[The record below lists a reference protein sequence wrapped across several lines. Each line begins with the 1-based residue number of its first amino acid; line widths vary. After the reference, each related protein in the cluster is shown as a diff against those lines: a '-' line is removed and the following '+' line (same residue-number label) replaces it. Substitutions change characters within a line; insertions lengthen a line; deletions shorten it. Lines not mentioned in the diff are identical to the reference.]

1 MELLVKN
8 NLFTSGSKVL
18 NEKNEKVYKVKGN
31 WGSNTFTKKYA
42 KKIMT
47 MDKKL
52 LYKVCNKRI
61 HGLLKRSAII
71 YDANKKEIAR
81 VSENGAFKCG
91 YQIEGTTEK
100 MEIVGMFLGEGA
112 SIMLGGKKI
121 GKIALGNYKSKSKS
135 LANGKINTYSVVAT
149 GITDKFKLICDDP
162 EDAPFLV
169 AVIIA
174 IDNIRDAYKRRAAGR
189 GTFNVGR

>member
-8 NLFTSGSKVL
+8 NLLTTGSKVL
-18 NEKNEKVYKVKGN
+18 NEKNEQIYKVKGN
-31 WGSNTFTKKYA
+31 WASNTFTKKYA

-52 LYKVCNKRI
+52 LYRVCNKRI
-61 HGLLKRSAII
+61 HGPLKRACII

-91 YQIEGTTEK
+91 YQIEGATEK
-100 MEIVGMFLGEGA
+100 MEIVGIFLGEGA

-121 GKIALGNYKSKSKS
+121 GKIVLGNYKSNSKS
-135 LANGKINTYSVVAT
+135 FANGKINTYSVVAT
-149 GITDKFKLICDDP
+149 GITDKFKLVCDDP

-169 AVIIA
+169 AIVIA
-174 IDNIRDAYKRRAAGR
+174 IDNIRDAYRRSNSSNMNNR
-189 GTFNVGR
+189 LPY